1 MKQVLCDLKDLDAET
16 KFNILEQVYIVMV
29 ISKLLHYWSIEFLM
43 LITMF
48 TKYYYVH
55 EIQS

>member
-16 KFNILEQVYIVMV
+16 KFNILEQVYIVMA
-29 ISKLLHYWSIEFLM
+29 ISELLHYWSIEFLM